1 MKLKKEQFLFIYEV
15 RVLSAMCNET
25 VCASSLK
32 HILNRQRYTTIPKN
46 KEKE

>member
-1 MKLKKEQFLFIYEV
+1 MKLNKEKFLFIYEV
-15 RVLSAMCNET
+15 RVLSAMYNET

-32 HILNRQRYTTIPKN
+32 HTSNRQRYTTIPKN